1 MNRWLSVACLTTCL
15 LMWLASLA
23 FAQTTTLTGSVAD
36 AATGKAMPFANVYL
50 NGSTRGTLTNEQ
62 GNYTLTGVPLG
73 TVEIVASFVGYHP
86 QQRLLRLDAS
96 PNNRANFRLKP
107 SDQTLLTVTVRG
119 NQKKWE
125 RHLRQFKRQLLG
137 EPFGSQCLI
146 MNSDVLSFKEEAG
159 QLKAT
164 ATEPLVIENQALGYK
179 LRYDLLYFDGSFKK
193 VYYAGSVHFEEMKP
207 ADERQAKRFRRNRM
221 IAYKGSTRHLMASL
235 VEGNY
240 EKEGFLVYQEDP
252 TVLPMKSISNRIV
265 LAGSVGT
272 DTTKGHLLPL
282 KLKELLQPGRLPF
295 ERQLVSDKTLIVFYT
310 NAVSFYSPYM
320 DARYAYSE
328 IKLPTQQI
336 QLTTDGTITMPNGMV
351 ISGSLSDDRL
361 STMLPADW
369 QPVKTDVEPTS
380 TPLVSQGKLLLPD
393 ARLGRIAAAF
403 NERFKA
409 VAPVLFVH
417 TDKPFYAT
425 GDRMWLSSYLLD
437 AATNRRLLGETAI
450 HVDLLTPN
458 GKLVQHQ
465 WLRVTDG
472 RAVGNFRLSD
482 SLASGTYRLRAYTD
496 EDDGQQRPAFE
507 RPIAI
512 NNLFQNISSRLFEP
526 EPKPLDVQV
535 LPEGGRWVN
544 GLPAR
549 LGIKIVGPNGL
560 GVSAQGQIVTNEGT
574 EVCRLTINAFG
585 MGSFVMTPEAGKKYY
600 ADVVHNNQHQLV
612 PLPPA
617 EKEGYAFSADIVSD
631 TNLLALTISGTN
643 LPSMDSVYVL
653 IQQQGHLVDQ
663 RKILL
668 QNGVAKVNLPAEGLP
683 PGLNQITLYNAA
695 ARPQAERLVFV
706 PERLTPLR
714 ILVGLN
720 KTRYQPREQAILSIN
735 LSDEGIPAIAALSAS
750 ITDAGQVP
758 EDTAAATIQTHLLLT
773 GELSGRVEQPNVY
786 VKDNS
791 LETRRH

>member
-1 MNRWLSVACLTTCL
+1 MNRWLSVVYLTVCL
-15 LMWLASLA
+15 LICLASSWA
-23 FAQTTTLTGSVAD
+23 FAQTTTTLTGTVAD
-36 AATGKAMPFANVYL
+36 ATTGKAMPFANVYL
-50 NGSTRGTLTNEQ
+50 NGSTRGTVTNEE
-62 GNYTLTGVPLG
+62 GYYSLSGVPLG

-96 PNNRANFRLKP
+96 QNNKANFRLKP

-164 ATEPLVIENQALGYK
+164 ASEPLVIENQALGYK
-179 LRYDLLYFDGSFKK
+179 LRYELLYFDGSFKK
-193 VYYAGSVHFEEMKP
+193 VYYAGTIHFEEMKP

-252 TVLPMKSISNRIV
+252 AVLPMKSIANRIV
-265 LAGSVGT
+265 LAGSIGT

-282 KLKELLQPGRLPF
+282 KLKELMRPGRLPF

-310 NAVSFYSPYM
+310 NAVSLYSPYM

-328 IKLPTQQI
+328 IKLPAQQL
-336 QLTTDGTITMPNGMV
+336 QLTTDGTITIPNGML

-369 QPVKTDVEPTS
+369 QPTRGDIDPVTNAPIVA
-380 TPLVSQGKLLLPD
+380 QGRFLLPD
-393 ARLGRIAAAF
+393 ARQKRIADAF
-403 NERFKA
+403 NERFR
-409 VAPVLFVH
+409 VLAPSIFVH

-425 GDRMWLSSYLLD
+425 GDRMWLSAYLLD
-437 AATNRRLLGETAI
+437 AATNRRPFGETAM
-450 HVDLLTPN
+450 HVDVLTPA

-472 RAVGNFRLSD
+472 RAVGSFRFSD

-496 EDDGQQRPAFE
+496 EDDGQIRPAFE
-507 RPIAI
+507 RSIAV
-512 NNLFQNISSRLFEP
+512 NNLGQISLLKPTDAEL
-526 EPKPLDVQV
+526 KPLDVQV
-535 LPEGGRWVN
+535 LPEGGRWII

-549 LGIKIVGPNGL
+549 LGVKLVDPDGK
-560 GVSAQGQIVTNEGT
+560 GVMASGRVVTNEGK
-574 EVCRLTINAFG
+574 EVCPVTVNAFG
-585 MGSFVMTPEAGKKYY
+585 MGSFVMTPEVDKKYY
-600 ADVVHNNQHQLV
+600 ADVVHNGQHQLV

-617 EKEGYAFSADIVSD
+617 EKEGYNFSADVVSD
-631 TNLLALTISGTN
+631 TNRLALTITGTN
-643 LPSMDSVYVL
+643 LPSLDSVYVL
-653 IQQQGHLVDQ
+653 IQQRGRLVDQ

-668 QNGVAKVNLPAEGLP
+668 QNGIARVSLPVEGLP
-683 PGLNQITLYNAA
+683 AGLNQITLYNAA
-695 ARPQAERLVFV
+695 ARPQAERLVFI
-706 PERLTPLR
+706 PDHSPPSTGA
-714 ILVGLN
+714 VGL
-720 KTRYQPREQAILSIN
+720 K
-735 LSDEGIPAIAALSAS
+735 
-750 ITDAGQVP
+750 
-758 EDTAAATIQTHLLLT
+758 
-773 GELSGRVEQPNVY
+773 
-786 VKDNS
+786 
-791 LETRRH
+791 